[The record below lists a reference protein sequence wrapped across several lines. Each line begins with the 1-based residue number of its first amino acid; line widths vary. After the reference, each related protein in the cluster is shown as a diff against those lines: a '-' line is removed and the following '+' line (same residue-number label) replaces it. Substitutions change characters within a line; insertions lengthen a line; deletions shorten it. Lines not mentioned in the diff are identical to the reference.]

1 MYQVKTILT
10 STVLCLL
17 SWGIFAQ
24 EKRTLDLNEA
34 IKLGLSQ
41 SKQLQIDN
49 IQQQIIQSKKQQ
61 TIDAKLPALG
71 LNLSYVRISDNITPF
86 RVAFPTGEVTLN
98 PQILNQSYNSLTVK
112 QLIWS
117 GGKVQDG
124 IKMQDY
130 ENQALLFDIEK
141 NKTDVSY
148 TITTLWYNLF
158 TVNETQ
164 KLLKA
169 NIESLM
175 SQKKDLENFEKQG
188 VVLKNDVLK
197 IELGIT
203 NLESSLIEVT
213 NTQNLLNYNL
223 CLLTGLDTQTK
234 IELPETLLLTA
245 AQLDSQESFAGK
257 ALSNRH
263 ELKALGI
270 RQKQTDLAR
279 KITYSNYLPTLSAGG
294 RVNYDMPNQRL
305 FPNEAKITG
314 TWDVGIFLNWNI
326 SELFTNK
333 EKLRESAFSIS
344 KLNKVYEQAKEG
356 IMMEVNADYNNYLQ
370 AKQKIVNA
378 QKAIE
383 QATEN
388 LRVERNKL
396 ASSSSTATEFLT
408 ANNQLIQ
415 AQINKTTAMANA
427 ELAYRK
433 LLKSTNQNKFQ

>member
-1 MYQVKTILT
+1 MIHLKTIFFSVYLWG
-10 STVLCLL
+10 L
-17 SWGIFAQ
+17 SWSVYAQ
-24 EKRTLDLNEA
+24 QKQTLALNEA

-49 IQQQIIQSKKQQ
+49 IQQQILQSKMQQ
-61 TIDAKLPALG
+61 AVDAKFPQFG
-71 LNLSYVRISDNITPF
+71 LNLSYIRISDNITPF

-98 PQILNQSYNSLTVK
+98 PQILNQSYNSLTLR
-112 QLIWS
+112 QLIYA

-130 ENQALLFDIEK
+130 EKQALFFDIEK
-141 NKTDVSY
+141 SKLDVTYS
-148 TITTLWYNLF
+148 ITTLWYNLF

-169 NIESLM
+169 NIESLVN
-175 SQKKDLENFEKQG
+175 QKKDLENFEKQG

-197 IELGIT
+197 IDLGIT
-203 NLESSLIEVT
+203 NLESSLIDVT

-223 CLLTGLDTQTK
+223 CLLTGLETTTK
-234 IELPETLLLTA
+234 IELPEILPLRES
-245 AQLDSQESFAGK
+245 QLDSQELFTGK
-257 ALSNRH
+257 AVNNRP
-263 ELKALGI
+263 ELKGLDI
-270 RQKQTDLAR
+270 RQKQADLAR
-279 KITYSNYLPTLSAGG
+279 KITYSNYLPTLSVGG

-314 TWDVGIFLNWNI
+314 TWDVGVFFNWNI

-333 EKLRESAFSIS
+333 EKLRESGFSIS

-356 IMMEVNADYNNYLQ
+356 IMLEVNADYNNYLQ
-370 AKQKIVNA
+370 AKQKIINA

-396 ASSSSTATEFLT
+396 ASNTSTATEFLT

-415 AQINKTTAMANA
+415 AQINQTTAVANA
-427 ELAYRK
+427 ELTYRK
-433 LLKSTNQNKFQ
+433 LLKSTANN

>member
-1 MYQVKTILT
+1 MIHLKTIFFSVYLWG
-10 STVLCLL
+10 L
-17 SWGIFAQ
+17 SLSVYAQ
-24 EKRTLDLNEA
+24 QKQTLALNEA

-49 IQQQIIQSKKQQ
+49 IQQQILQSKMQQ
-61 TIDAKLPALG
+61 AVDAKFPQFG
-71 LNLSYVRISDNITPF
+71 LNLSYIRISDNITPF

-98 PQILNQSYNSLTVK
+98 PQILNQSYNSLTLR
-112 QLIWS
+112 QLIYA

-130 ENQALLFDIEK
+130 EKQALFFDIEK
-141 NKTDVSY
+141 SKLDVTYS
-148 TITTLWYNLF
+148 ITTLWYNLF

-164 KLLKA
+164 KLLKT
-169 NIESLM
+169 NIESLVN
-175 SQKKDLENFEKQG
+175 QKKDLENFEKQG

-197 IELGIT
+197 IDLGIT
-203 NLESSLIEVT
+203 NLESSLIDVT

-223 CLLTGLDTQTK
+223 CLLTGLETTTK
-234 IELPETLLLTA
+234 IELPEILPLRES
-245 AQLDSQESFAGK
+245 QLDSQELFTGK
-257 ALSNRH
+257 AVNNRP

-270 RQKQTDLAR
+270 RQKQADLAR
-279 KITYSNYLPTLSAGG
+279 KITYSNYLPTLSVGG

-314 TWDVGIFLNWNI
+314 TWDVGVFFNWNI

-333 EKLRESAFSIS
+333 EKLRESGFSIS

-356 IMMEVNADYNNYLQ
+356 IMLEVNADYNNYLQ

-396 ASSSSTATEFLT
+396 ASNTSTATEFLT

-415 AQINKTTAMANA
+415 AQINQTTAVANA

-433 LLKSTNQNKFQ
+433 LLKSTANN

>member
-1 MYQVKTILT
+1 MIHLKTIFFSVYLWG
-10 STVLCLL
+10 L
-17 SWGIFAQ
+17 SLSVYAQ
-24 EKRTLDLNEA
+24 QKQTLALNEA

-49 IQQQIIQSKKQQ
+49 IQQQILQSKMQQ
-61 TIDAKLPALG
+61 AVDAKFPQFG
-71 LNLSYVRISDNITPF
+71 LNLSYIRISDNITPF

-98 PQILNQSYNSLTVK
+98 PQILNQSYNSLTLR
-112 QLIWS
+112 QLIYA

-130 ENQALLFDIEK
+130 EKQALFFDIEK
-141 NKTDVSY
+141 SKLDVTYS
-148 TITTLWYNLF
+148 ITTLWYNLF

-169 NIESLM
+169 NIESLVN
-175 SQKKDLENFEKQG
+175 QKKDLENFEKQG

-197 IELGIT
+197 IDLGIT
-203 NLESSLIEVT
+203 NLESSLIDVT

-223 CLLTGLDTQTK
+223 CLLTGLETTTK
-234 IELPETLLLTA
+234 IELPEILPLRES
-245 AQLDSQESFAGK
+245 QLDSQELFTGK
-257 ALSNRH
+257 AVNNRP
-263 ELKALGI
+263 ELKGLDI
-270 RQKQTDLAR
+270 RQKQADLAR
-279 KITYSNYLPTLSAGG
+279 KITYSNYLPTLSVGG

-314 TWDVGIFLNWNI
+314 TWDVGVFFNWNI

-333 EKLRESAFSIS
+333 EKLRESGFSIS

-356 IMMEVNADYNNYLQ
+356 IMLEVNADYNNYLQ

-396 ASSSSTATEFLT
+396 ASNTSTATEFLT

-415 AQINKTTAMANA
+415 AQINQTTAVANA

-433 LLKSTNQNKFQ
+433 LLKSTANN

>member
-1 MYQVKTILT
+1 MYHSKIK
-10 STVLCLL
+10 LL
-17 SWGIFAQ
+17 LVCWMIPLLNCFAQ
-24 EKRTLDLNEA
+24 QKQTLDLTEA

-49 IQQQIIQSKKQQ
+49 IQQQILQSKMQQ
-61 TIDAKLPALG
+61 AVDAKLPQVG
-71 LNLSYVRISDNITPF
+71 LNLSYIRISDNITPF

-98 PQILNQSYNSLTVK
+98 PQILNQSYNSLTLR
-112 QLIWS
+112 QLIYA

-130 ENQALLFDIEK
+130 EKQALFFDIEK
-141 NKTDVSY
+141 SKLDVSY

-158 TVNETQ
+158 TVIETQ

-169 NIESLM
+169 NIESLK

-197 IELGIT
+197 IDLGIT
-203 NLESSLIEVT
+203 NLESSLIDVT

-223 CLLTGLDTQTK
+223 CLLTGLETTTK
-234 IELPETLLLTA
+234 IELPETLPLRES
-245 AQLDSQESFAGK
+245 QLDSQELFTGK
-257 ALSNRH
+257 ALSNRP
-263 ELKALGI
+263 ELKGLGI
-270 RQKQTDLAR
+270 RQKQADLAR

-294 RVNYDMPNQRL
+294 RLNYDMPNQRL

-314 TWDVGIFLNWNI
+314 TWDVGVFFNWNI

-356 IMMEVNADYNNYLQ
+356 IMLEVNADYNNYLQ

-388 LRVERNKL
+388 LRLERNKL
-396 ASSSSTATEFLT
+396 ANNTSTATEFLT

-415 AQINKTTAMANA
+415 AQINQTTAIANA

-433 LLKSTNQNKFQ
+433 LLKSTNQN